1 MATFPPPC
9 APILS
14 VTAVGWPA
22 TAATGIASQ
31 DIVVDTGVDVGDGV
45 DVGTIVG
52 VGVDD
57 GEAAVGEGEAH
68 TFHLVRFVE
77 ESKA

>member
-1 MATFPPPC
+1 
-9 APILS
+9 
-14 VTAVGWPA
+14 
-22 TAATGIASQ
+22 
-31 DIVVDTGVDVGDGV
+31 VDVGDGV